1 MSKVD
6 YLKEIFF
13 EYEIIFKNILKD
25 FFFSLRKKREKVK
38 AG

>member
-1 MSKVD
+1 MAKVD
-6 YLKEIFF
+6 YLKKSFLNMKL
-13 EYEIIFKNILKD
+13 YLKNILKD